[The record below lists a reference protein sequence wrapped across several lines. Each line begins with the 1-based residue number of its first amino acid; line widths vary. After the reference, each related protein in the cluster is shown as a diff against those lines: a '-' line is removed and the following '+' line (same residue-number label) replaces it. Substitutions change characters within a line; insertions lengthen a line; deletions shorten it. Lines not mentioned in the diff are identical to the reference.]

1 MLEVVWASAGNEQTR
16 AKQKATAIR
25 VVRILL
31 TSGEIGTGLLPLRW
45 LSLLQVL
52 QNVNSAASA
61 AQSSCWRNCDLLSCR
76 AMQSAAQ
83 IPEASALA
91 SIRTLVDGRQE
102 HAVQFIR
109 RLIAIESPSG
119 DVDGSRAVSQLL
131 DDALRA
137 ISSVT
142 QSERISNPGCGEHL
156 LVHAFTEG
164 KTNEQPTL
172 LLGHTDTVHPRG
184 TLATQ
189 NGLRLDEDRLYGPGV
204 FDMKASCVIAVEAL
218 SALTALSLKPR
229 RPITLLLTCDEEIG
243 SPTGRALVERE
254 ARRAAQV
261 LVLEPPASGGCVKT
275 ARKGVGGWTVSA
287 HGIASHAGL
296 HPEQGASAILELAR
310 QTERLHSLNNPQ
322 YGTSFN
328 VGVIRGGTR
337 ANVIAAQAEMEVDVR
352 FDTGDEARRVEDL
365 MAHLQP
371 FDKRV
376 DLATTG
382 GINRGPLERTD
393 AVVKLFHHAKE
404 LAAQLGFELGECSV
418 GGASDGNFA
427 AALNVPVLDGLGVDG
442 DGAHAAHEH
451 ILLSDLARR
460 TTLLA
465 SLIATL

>member
-1 MLEVVWASAGNEQTR
+1 
-16 AKQKATAIR
+16 
-25 VVRILL
+25 
-31 TSGEIGTGLLPLRW
+31 
-45 LSLLQVL
+45 
-52 QNVNSAASA
+52 
-61 AQSSCWRNCDLLSCR
+61 
-76 AMQSAAQ
+76 MQSAAQ
-83 IPEASALA
+83 ILETSALT
-91 SIRTLVDGRQE
+91 SIRTLVERRQE
-102 HAVQFIR
+102 HAVEFIR
-109 RLIAIESPSG
+109 RLVEIESPSG
-119 DVDGSRAVSQLL
+119 DLHGSRAVNQLL
-131 DDALRA
+131 EDALRA
-137 ISSVT
+137 IPSVN
-142 QSERISNPGCGEHL
+142 QSERIPSAGCGEHL
-156 LVHAFTEG
+156 LVRAFTDESG
-164 KTNEQPTL
+164 EKETSL

-184 TLATQ
+184 TLSSQ
-189 NGLRLDEDRLYGPGV
+189 NGLRLDEDRLYGPGI

-218 SALTALSLKPR
+218 HALTALFLQPPR
-229 RPITLLLTCDEEIG
+229 PVTLLLTCDEEIG

-254 ARRAAQV
+254 VRRAAQV
-261 LVLEPPASGGCVKT
+261 LVLEPPAPGGCVKT

-322 YGTSFN
+322 RGTSFN

-337 ANVIAAQAEMEVDVR
+337 PNVIAAQAEMEVDVR
-352 FDTGDEARRVEDL
+352 FDTGDEARRAEDL
-365 MAHLQP
+365 MTHLQP

-376 DLATTG
+376 ELATTG
-382 GINRGPLERTD
+382 GINRGPLERT
-393 AVVKLFHHAKE
+393 AGVVKLFQHAKE

-451 ILLSDLARR
+451 ILLSDLTRR